1 MTYDKSPINIL
12 IEHIDYLLRHKF
24 VGYFVVGS
32 KILDKENKI
41 AEITIHTHESTK
53 QDKDTIIC
61 YIKKYMDDNYNLA
74 IISNKY
80 IKKDEILDDTYEIKI
95 LTMNRY
101 LGGE

>member
-1 MTYDKSPINIL
+1 MTLDNHLMNIF
-12 IEHIDYLLRHKF
+12 IENIDYILRHKY
-24 VGYFVVGS
+24 VGYFIVGY
-32 KILDKENKI
+32 KILDKKNRI

-53 QDKDTIIC
+53 QDKDTIMC
-61 YIKKYMDDNYNLA
+61 YIKKYMEDNYNA
-74 IISNKY
+74 TIISNKY

>member
-1 MTYDKSPINIL
+1 MNIDDYL
-12 IEHIDYLLRHKF
+12 ISNIIEKIDYILRHKF
-24 VGYFVVGS
+24 VGYFVAGY

-53 QDKDTIIC
+53 QDKDTII
-61 YIKKYMDDNYNLA
+61 YHIKKYMEDNYKLT

>member
-1 MTYDKSPINIL
+1 MTYDNYPINII
-12 IEHIDYLLRHKF
+12 IEHIDYILRHKF
-24 VGYFVVGS
+24 VGYFVVGH

-61 YIKKYMDDNYNLA
+61 DIKKNMKDNYNVTV
-74 IISNKY
+74 ISNKY
-80 IKKDEILDDTYEIKI
+80 IKKDEILDDIYEIKI
-95 LTMNRY
+95 LIMHRY

>member
-1 MTYDKSPINIL
+1 MIYDNYSIDIL
-12 IEHIDYLLRHKF
+12 IEKIDYLLRHKF
-24 VGYFVVGS
+24 IGYFVVGC
-32 KILDKENKI
+32 KILAKENKI

-61 YIKKYMDDNYNLA
+61 YIKKYMEDNYNA
-74 IISNKY
+74 TIISNKY

>member
-1 MTYDKSPINIL
+1 MMYDDYPINIL
-12 IEHIDYLLRHKF
+12 IENIDHVLRHRF
-24 VGYFVVGS
+24 VGYFVVGF
-32 KILDKENKI
+32 KILDKEDKI

-61 YIKKYMDDNYNLA
+61 YMKKYMDDNYNLK

-95 LTMNRY
+95 LTMTRY
-101 LGGE
+101 IGDE

>member
-1 MTYDKSPINIL
+1 MTLDNHLMNTL
-12 IEHIDYLLRHKF
+12 IENIDYLLRHKF
-24 VGYFVVGS
+24 VGYFIVGY
-32 KILDKENKI
+32 KILDKKNRI

-53 QDKDTIIC
+53 QDKDTIMC
-61 YIKKYMDDNYNLA
+61 YIKKYMKDNYNA
-74 IISNKY
+74 TIISNKY